1 MEGKGAR
8 TADGGPAGIAM
19 KKRTL
24 AFGAIAVLAAAG
36 LFAATR
42 DAPWWPQGAVAQG
55 PGGGQ
60 RAVPVEVAKAVKK
73 QVPLRLEALGTVT
86 PIASVAIK
94 ARLETVITQVHFEDG
109 AQVEKADLLFTLDGR
124 QIEAE
129 IKRVEAI
136 IAGAQAQL
144 HQAERD
150 VQRYSDLVAK
160 NATTVVTLNNAQ
172 TQVNIS
178 RATAESNKATLENLK
193 VQLEFTRIRAP
204 ISGRISAA
212 QVKVGNFVRP
222 SDTAPLATII
232 QMAPVYVTFM
242 VPQRTLPDVRQALAA
257 ESATIEAIVPG
268 EQRHASGQVTMIDNM
283 VDSATGMVAIR
294 ATMPNADGLLWP
306 GTLVTA
312 RLTLRTD
319 LAVTVPSTAIQ
330 VSQTGSHVFVVDKGV
345 ANVRPVTVLRVLDD
359 ETVIG
364 QGLAGGETVV
374 TDGQLLLSDGSRVS
388 PREPKIG
395 S

>member
-1 MEGKGAR
+1 
-8 TADGGPAGIAM
+8 M
-19 KKRTL
+19 KKRTSL
-24 AFGAIAVLAAAG
+24 VFGAIAVLAAAG
-36 LFAATR
+36 AFVATR
-42 DAPWWPQGAVAQG
+42 DGLWSPQGAVAQA
-55 PGGGQ
+55 PRGQ
-60 RAVPVEVAKAVKK
+60 RGVPVEIAEAVKK
-73 QVPLRLEALGTVT
+73 AVPLRLEALGTVT

-109 AQVEKADLLFTLDGR
+109 AEVKKGELLFTLDGR

-136 IAGAQAQL
+136 IAGALAQL
-144 HQAERD
+144 QQAERD
-150 VQRYSDLVAK
+150 VQRYNELVAK

-193 VQLEFTRIRAP
+193 VQLDFTKIRAP
-204 ISGRISAA
+204 ISGRISGA

-222 SDTAPLATII
+222 SDTTPLATII

-257 ESATIEAIVPG
+257 ENAAVEAIVPG
-268 EQRHASGQVTMIDNM
+268 EQRRATGQVTMIENL
-283 VDSATGMVAIR
+283 VDSTTGMVAIR
-294 ATMPNADGLLWP
+294 ATMPNTDGLLWP

-319 LAVTVPSTAIQ
+319 DAVTVPSTAIQ
-330 VSQTGSHVFVVDKGV
+330 VSQTGSHVFVVEKGV
-345 ANVRPVTVLRVLDD
+345 ANVRQVTVLRVLDD
-359 ETVIG
+359 ESVIG
-364 QGLAGGETVV
+364 EGLAGGESVV
-374 TDGQLLLSDGSRVS
+374 TDGQLLLSDGSPVS
-388 PREPKIG
+388 PRQPKVG

>member
-1 MEGKGAR
+1 
-8 TADGGPAGIAM
+8 M
-19 KKRTL
+19 KKRT
-24 AFGAIAVLAAAG
+24 FVFVAIAVLAAAG
-36 LFAATR
+36 VFVATR
-42 DAPWWPQGAVAQG
+42 DGLWSPQGAVAQG

-60 RAVPVEVAKAVKK
+60 RIVPVEVAKAVKK
-73 QVPLRLEALGTVT
+73 EVPLRLEALGTVT

-109 AQVEKADLLFTLDGR
+109 ALVKKGDLLFTLDGR

-150 VQRYSDLVAK
+150 VQRYSELVAK

-193 VQLEFTRIRAP
+193 VQLDFTKIRAP

-268 EQRHASGQVTMIDNM
+268 ELRPASGQVTMIDNM

-294 ATMPNADGLLWP
+294 ATMPNTDDLLWP

-319 LAVTVPSTAIQ
+319 HAVTVPSTAIQ
-330 VSQTGSHVFVVDKGV
+330 VSQTGNHVFVVDKGV
-345 ANVRPVTVLRVLDD
+345 ANVRPVTVLRVHAD

-364 QGLAGGETVV
+364 EGLAGGETVV
-374 TDGQLLLSDGSRVS
+374 TDGQLLLSEGSRVS
-388 PREPKIG
+388 PREPKVG